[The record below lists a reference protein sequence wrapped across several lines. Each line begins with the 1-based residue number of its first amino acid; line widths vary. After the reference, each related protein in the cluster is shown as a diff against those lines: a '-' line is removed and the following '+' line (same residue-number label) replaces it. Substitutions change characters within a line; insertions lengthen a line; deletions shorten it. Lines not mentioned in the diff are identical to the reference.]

1 MAETFDVIYVTSN
14 VGLTA
19 GTTST
24 PVFKNITAN
33 GAITV
38 VDANIWS
45 GGAGTV
51 TAYLVYSDPTG
62 GTVGGTICTLGS
74 AACIFAAA
82 GTAAVV
88 HSSTISAAAVPP
100 NQAICV
106 KYGAGTA
113 GSDTCVSIGYVKGV

>member
-1 MAETFDVIYVTSN
+1 MAESFDVHYISEN

-24 PVFKNITAN
+24 PVFKNVTAN
-33 GAITV
+33 GDITI

-45 GGAGTV
+45 GGAGTI

-82 GTAAVV
+82 GTAALV
-88 HSSTISAAAVPP
+88 HSSTITTARVPA
-100 NQAICV
+100 NKAICV
-106 KYGAGTA
+106 KYAAGTA
-113 GSDTCVSIGYVKGV
+113 GSDTCVGIAYVKGV

>member
-1 MAETFDVIYVTSN
+1 MAQQYDVHYVTSN
-14 VGLTA
+14 IGLTA

-24 PVFKNITAN
+24 PIFKNLTAN

-45 GGAGTV
+45 GGAGTI

-74 AACIFAAA
+74 AAAVFAAA
-82 GTAAVV
+82 GTAAILK
-88 HSSTISAAAVPP
+88 SSTITSAQVPP
-100 NQAICV
+100 NKAICV
-106 KYGAGTA
+106 KLAAGTA
-113 GSDTCVSIGYVKGV
+113 GTDTCVSFGFVKGV

>member
-24 PVFKNITAN
+24 PIFKNLTAN
-33 GAITV
+33 GAITI

-45 GGAGTV
+45 GGAGTI

-74 AACIFAAA
+74 AAAIFAAA
-82 GTAAVV
+82 GTAAVLK
-88 HSSTISAAAVPP
+88 SSTITSAQVPP
-100 NQAICV
+100 NKAICV
-106 KYGAGTA
+106 KYVAGTA
-113 GSDTCVSIGYVKGV
+113 GTDTCVSVGYVKGV

>member
-1 MAETFDVIYVTSN
+1 MAETFDVIYVTAN
-14 VGLTA
+14 LGLTA

-33 GAITV
+33 GDITV

-45 GGAGTV
+45 GGAGTI

-74 AACIFAAA
+74 AAQVFAAA
-82 GTAAVV
+82 GTAALLKT
-88 HSSTISAAAVPP
+88 STITTARVPA
-100 NQAICV
+100 NKAICV
-106 KYGAGTA
+106 KYDAGTA
-113 GSDTCVSIGYVKGV
+113 GTDTCVSIGYVKGV